1 MPLFTYTATND
12 DNKEVRGTIESSDEA
27 SARKAL
33 EDLSLDVKDIAEAS
47 RNHPGH
53 QPSVTSAAEQ
63 MPVFAFE
70 GRDTAGVVRRG
81 TMQASTKYDAF
92 KRLRDDQKLLLTMLS
107 PVGVLPQHKDA
118 DLDQW
123 QRGVKTTTMPF
134 PMATSVLPPG
144 PVATILQRPTIGFT
158 TIPEPT
164 RNPEP
169 VQAPKTTEPRAY
181 HPLLATL
188 RLYAGWLLA
197 WYGLFVALGYYSI
210 VRTLPS
216 DIPFVQA
223 FYYSPLIFSFI
234 IGIFLFLLLSALH
247 KAMNG
252 RFPSGIVLTLLGIG
266 LFVGVRMLA

>member
-12 DNKEVRGTIESSDEA
+12 DNKEVRGTIESSDET

-33 EDLSLDVKDIAEAS
+33 EDLSLDVKEITEAS
-47 RNHPGH
+47 RSHAEP
-53 QPSVTSAAEQ
+53 QQLSVAPDVKLPA
-63 MPVFAFE
+63 FAFE
-70 GRDTAGVVRRG
+70 GKDTGGIVRRG
-81 TMQASTKYDAF
+81 TIQAPTKYDAF

-107 PVGVLPQHKDA
+107 PVGVLPQYKDA

-123 QRGVKTTTMPF
+123 QRGVKTTTNP
-134 PMATSVLPPG
+134 LPLTVKASAPTPTV
-144 PVATILQRPTIGFT
+144 PVASRPAIGFT
-158 TIPEPT
+158 HLPELANSVTP
-164 RNPEP
+164 
-169 VQAPKTTEPRAY
+169 APRVPLENKQY

-197 WYGLFVALGYYSI
+197 WYGVFVALGYYSV
-210 VRTLPS
+210 VRRLPT

-234 IGIFLFLLLSALH
+234 IAIFLFLLLSALH

-252 RFPSGIVLTLLGIG
+252 RLISGIAFTLLGIG